1 MDTAVFNTVSSACG
15 ELLAANGYTCSPAEG
30 RFFNDDNE
38 FSVRYDSERSQF
50 VLAFTDKKAGA
61 AEVELAS
68 WLSDGESK
76 GDAAVI
82 GEDFADTVAVKLG
95 LKKPSHSAPTVA
107 MPAKSAAGEQHGID
121 SLTQKLLS
129 VFPQFK
135 DTYKEH
141 VAELGGYYYVKFMK
155 ETFVPKL
162 AEMTAAFDAN
172 RKALEKTFKMLADV
186 YYNCDRT
193 AADAICALIIVGAFR
208 KNPAEFEKLA
218 PALENYPYFMTAG
231 REILAQAARSKKLT
245 AVFED

>member
-1 MDTAVFNTVSSACG
+1 
-15 ELLAANGYTCSPAEG
+15 
-30 RFFNDDNE
+30 
-38 FSVRYDSERSQF
+38 
-50 VLAFTDKKAGA
+50 
-61 AEVELAS
+61 
-68 WLSDGESK
+68 
-76 GDAAVI
+76 
-82 GEDFADTVAVKLG
+82 
-95 LKKPSHSAPTVA
+95 
-107 MPAKSAAGEQHGID
+107 
-121 SLTQKLLS
+121 
-129 VFPQFK
+129 
-135 DTYKEH
+135 
-141 VAELGGYYYVKFMK
+141 MK

-208 KNPAEFEKLA
+208 KNPAEFERLA